1 MEENK
6 TENKKIIISPYS
18 IVAFI
23 TLILL
28 VLFIFQITDVIL
40 LIFAS
45 FVIASALFPVVDWM
59 SKKIPRGLVVLIVF
73 VVGLVVLLTILIPF
87 IIVIISQTEEFVK
100 KAPDYWQTLTNFL
113 DDIEIL
119 AINSGVIPDYSQ
131 IIGNVTKL
139 GQEILSKSIGFTLN
153 LFSGMAAA
161 LTLAVIVL
169 FMLLDKKELKLSYIN
184 LFPPHLRKR
193 ADEITET
200 ISKKVGGYV
209 RGQLLLML
217 TVGLLTAV
225 GLSIIGIEFALLLGI
240 VAGILEIIPIVG
252 PIIASVPGILVGLA
266 QDPILGLWAALVY
279 IIVQRIEN
287 HFLTPLILGKFLEM
301 HPLVIIIAILVA
313 AKTLGVFGVILSP
326 AIAAAV
332 YVLIQ
337 ELYVK
342 KIEQESQT

>member
-1 MEENK
+1 MN
-6 TENKKIIISPYS
+6 KIIVSPYS
-18 IVAFI
+18 IIIFL

-28 VLFIFQITDVIL
+28 ILFVFQIMDVIL
-40 LIFAS
+40 LLFAS
-45 FVIASALFPVVDWM
+45 FVIASALFPTVDWL
-59 SKKIPRGLVVLIVF
+59 SKRLPRGLVVILVF
-73 VVGLVVLLTILIPF
+73 IVGLIVLLTILIPF
-87 IIVIISQTEEFVK
+87 ITVIISQTQEFLK
-100 KAPDYWQTLTNFL
+100 KFPTYWQALAGFL

-139 GQEILSKSIGFTLN
+139 GQEILSKSIGFTIN
-153 LFSGMAAA
+153 LFSGLAAA

-169 FMLLDKKELKLSYIN
+169 FMLLDKKELKEGYIN
-184 LFPPHLRKR
+184 LFPPKLRKR
-193 ADEITET
+193 ADQITET

-209 RGQLLLML
+209 RGQLLLMF

-225 GLSIIGIEFALLLGI
+225 GLRIVGVEFALLLGI
-240 VAGILEIIPIVG
+240 VAGIFEIIPIVG
-252 PIIASVPGILVGLA
+252 PVIASVPGILVGLA

-301 HPLVIIIAILVA
+301 HPLIIIIAILIA

-326 AIAAAV
+326 PIAAVV
-332 YVLIQ
+332 YVIVQ
-337 ELYVK
+337 ELYIK
-342 KIEQESQT
+342 KIEQEV